1 VDQFYG
7 QQIAPGVDPNWRPER
22 PSQAPATPPPASGA
36 TPKNVAPQ
44 HACIMEAQL
53 DVLAYKEQYMYRC
66 RCHEG
71 SFHIWQPDDA
81 LDKCPGGTP
90 YPDPRTLI
98 RDSE

>member
-1 VDQFYG
+1 VSQDIKVEYLDEQ
-7 QQIAPGVDPNWRPER
+7 PE
-22 PSQAPATPPPASGA
+22 QH
-36 TPKNVAPQ
+36 Q

-53 DVLAYKEQYMYRC
+53 DVMAYNEQYMYRC

-71 SFHIWQPDDA
+71 SFHIWQPGDA

-98 RDSE
+98 LDCE